1 MARRPTGARN
11 NDHDPDDAFIAR
23 ILQLS
28 QWTQTHRQTLFIIGA
43 VAVLAAGAGLY
54 YRSYRSSLGQ
64 EAAQS
69 MEQIHQ
75 SLSLQDREG
84 AKSELVTFLQRF
96 DGTPYAGEARML
108 LGQIYLEN
116 NDPQQAQAVLEPIA
130 ESPTQ
135 PIELQAAAL
144 LGAAYEAEKRWDDA
158 VQVYMRIAD
167 RSKLD
172 FEVREALSN
181 AARIKAQQGDK
192 AGAAQIYQRILA
204 SLDANDPDRG
214 LYKMRIE
221 EMEAQ
226 AVNAKSGNGNG

>member
-1 MARRPTGARN
+1 MARHPSRTRKQE
-11 NDHDPDDAFIAR
+11 HEDDAFIAK

-28 QWTQTHRQTLFIIGA
+28 HWAETHRQALFIVGAILVIG
-43 VAVLAAGAGLY
+43 AGAGLY
-54 YRSYRSSLGQ
+54 YRNYRSSLIG

-75 SLSLQDREG
+75 SLSLQDSEG
-84 AKSELVTFLQRF
+84 AKNQLVTFLQRF

-116 NDPQQAQAVLEPIA
+116 NQPQQAQAVLEPIA
-130 ESPTQ
+130 ESPSK

-144 LGAAYEAEKRWDDA
+144 LGAAYEQEKRWDDA
-158 VQVYMRIAD
+158 EQVYMRIAD

-172 FEVREALSN
+172 FEVRDALAN

-192 AGAAQIYQRILA
+192 AGAAKLYQRILA
-204 SLDANDPDRG
+204 SLGPNDPDRG
-214 LYKMRIE
+214 LYKMRVQ
-221 EMEAQ
+221 EMDTKPITE
-226 AVNAKSGNGNG
+226 KSSDG